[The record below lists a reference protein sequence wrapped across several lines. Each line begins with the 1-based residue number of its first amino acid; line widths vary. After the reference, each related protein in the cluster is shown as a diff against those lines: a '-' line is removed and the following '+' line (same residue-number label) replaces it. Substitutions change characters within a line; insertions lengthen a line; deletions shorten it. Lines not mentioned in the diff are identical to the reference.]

1 METTKPTLGSP
12 NDSLKQ
18 EIHARIEALEKE
30 LGRERRQR
38 EEAETRADVVEELLK
53 SLRSKIHNL
62 EQEVHA
68 QRSSAAEASAK
79 VAEHK
84 RMTSKSRQEHR
95 DLKVR
100 FHKLQ
105 HKKAV
110 LELQVI
116 SHKGAAFQNLNPH
129 PPQAQA
135 HDRET
140 PSPTHHSP
148 PSLPSPASPPSDLPQ
163 QEDTLSNLEPEYPD
177 LSQAGPQPT
186 GEDCRFRKFMLNFR
200 PQRDTA
206 PREVGH
212 DMEGTKYSA
221 QSVVN
226 VAQEAGGNEGEVEQD
241 VQPSLPPN
249 AGQGPTG
256 AEVFLPTAAASQWT
270 ASAASTTPIISEG
283 QHIQPN
289 TENIQGTSRGQTDV
303 PSPATP
309 VSQSTASD
317 TQQIQP
323 SPQND
328 TVQDLTRDL
337 SEDINWTKTL
347 SQKRLH
353 CETNFRETING
364 VPSLEKDVKRLE
376 EERLDIKR
384 AYGSGTMNQT
394 TQDRWNELR
403 HAVKDLRGD
412 FDKVKRR
419 VKVLTKDCQV
429 RLVDDNQTLT
439 KLQNSLHSLGSAPE
453 TQVSGNHLGMA
464 IRREVDQI
472 HGKLREMD
480 QFFDTV
486 ENDSGDE
493 WREISNRVRDL
504 MGNRS
509 TRN

>member
-1 METTKPTLGSP
+1 METTKPTLGPP

-62 EQEVHA
+62 EEEVHA

-84 RMTSKSRQEHR
+84 RMTSESRQEHR

-129 PPQAQA
+129 QPQAQA

-177 LSQAGPQPT
+177 LSPAGPQPM
-186 GEDCRFRKFMLNFR
+186 GEDGRFRKFMLNFR

-212 DMEGTKYSA
+212 DMEGTKHSA

-256 AEVFLPTAAASQWT
+256 GMS
-270 ASAASTTPIISEG
+270 
-283 QHIQPN
+283 
-289 TENIQGTSRGQTDV
+289 
-303 PSPATP
+303 
-309 VSQSTASD
+309 
-317 TQQIQP
+317 
-323 SPQND
+323 
-328 TVQDLTRDL
+328 
-337 SEDINWTKTL
+337 
-347 SQKRLH
+347 
-353 CETNFRETING
+353 
-364 VPSLEKDVKRLE
+364 
-376 EERLDIKR
+376 
-384 AYGSGTMNQT
+384 
-394 TQDRWNELR
+394 
-403 HAVKDLRGD
+403 
-412 FDKVKRR
+412 
-419 VKVLTKDCQV
+419 
-429 RLVDDNQTLT
+429 LT
-439 KLQNSLHSLGSAPE
+439 KL
-453 TQVSGNHLGMA
+453 
-464 IRREVDQI
+464 
-472 HGKLREMD
+472 
-480 QFFDTV
+480 F
-486 ENDSGDE
+486 
-493 WREISNRVRDL
+493 
-504 MGNRS
+504 
-509 TRN
+509 